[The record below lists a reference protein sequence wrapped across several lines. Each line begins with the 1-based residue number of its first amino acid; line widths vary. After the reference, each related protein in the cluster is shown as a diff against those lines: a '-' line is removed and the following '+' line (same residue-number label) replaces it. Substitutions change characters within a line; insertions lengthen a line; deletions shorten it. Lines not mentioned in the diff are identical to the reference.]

1 MLMVGITGG
10 IGSGKSVVCQVFN
23 TLGIPVFN
31 ADLAARFLMENDQ
44 PLVQSI
50 KSLLG
55 SEVYNNGILDRPK
68 VASIIF
74 GKPELL
80 AKLNALVHPVTIK
93 YANDWL
99 IKQTAPYAIKE
110 AAIFF
115 ESGSYSEMDVMIG
128 VYAPQELRIS
138 RAMSRGKQ
146 TRDEVLNI
154 IARQMNEEEK
164 MNRCDYVITN
174 DDVAAVLPQVL
185 KLHEELMQR
194 SITQPGP

>member
-1 MLMVGITGG
+1 MLKVGITGG

-55 SEVYNNGILDRPK
+55 SEVYNNGTLDRPK

-80 AKLNALVHPVTIK
+80 AKLNALVHPATIK

-99 IKQTAPYAIKE
+99 EKQTAPYAIKE

-146 TRDEVLNI
+146 TRDEVLSI
-154 IARQMNEEEK
+154 IARQMKEEEK
-164 MNRCDYVITN
+164 MKRCDYVITN